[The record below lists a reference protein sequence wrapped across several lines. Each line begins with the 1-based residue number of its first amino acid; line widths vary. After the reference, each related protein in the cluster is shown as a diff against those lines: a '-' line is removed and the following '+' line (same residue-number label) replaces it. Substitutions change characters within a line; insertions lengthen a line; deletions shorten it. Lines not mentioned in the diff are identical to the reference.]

1 MALSPFT
8 PHSNVPHNYYVIA
21 YAYPL
26 SQGSLHDAMQSAAEK
41 DSFTWSRSLKIL
53 EHALKGIVGLH
64 SWKPQI
70 VHRDLKSMN
79 LLVDDNWNVKVRHYS
94 TPSMAQIHTV

>member
-1 MALSPFT
+1 
-8 PHSNVPHNYYVIA
+8 
-21 YAYPL
+21 
-26 SQGSLHDAMQSAAEK
+26 MQSAAEK

-79 LLVDDNWNVKVRHYS
+79 LLVDDNWNVKVR
-94 TPSMAQIHTV
+94 TLAKCHTRTHTYTYAHTHTHTLTNTHAMYW

>member
-1 MALSPFT
+1 MCHTITTSLLTRT
-8 PHSNVPHNYYVIA
+8 P
-21 YAYPL
+21 

-79 LLVDDNWNVKVRHYS
+79 LLVDDNWNVKVRQHCTLCIDTHS
-94 TPSMAQIHTV
+94 RAE